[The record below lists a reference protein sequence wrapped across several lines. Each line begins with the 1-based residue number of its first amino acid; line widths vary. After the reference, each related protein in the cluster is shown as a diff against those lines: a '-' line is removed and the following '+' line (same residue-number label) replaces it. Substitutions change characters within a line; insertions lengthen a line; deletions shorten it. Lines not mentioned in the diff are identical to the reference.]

1 MIMIKYAIL
10 FGWSLVL
17 LAMVIFI
24 IRSHPFIRRK
34 KQADLNVSE
43 VIYVVA
49 LLVAATLVL
58 IPLLQTLAVDFD
70 IIEKFYPDKFVA
82 TLVSSGSLVSLAGM
96 GLFML
101 LVVAAGG
108 LSTLF
113 FFARKPL
120 IEFDANNVTY
130 SLLRAG
136 LLLCL
141 SLLLSS
147 LCSPLF
153 QYFLPAITTPFYR

>member
-1 MIMIKYAIL
+1 MIVIKYATL

-17 LAMVIFI
+17 LSMVIFI

-34 KQADLNVSE
+34 KEAHLNLSE
-43 VIYVVA
+43 AIYAVA

-70 IIEKFYPDKFVA
+70 IIQKFYPDKFVA
-82 TLVSSGSLVSLAGM
+82 MLVSSGSLISLAGM
-96 GLFML
+96 GLIVL
-101 LVVAAGG
+101 LFVTARG

-120 IEFDANNVTY
+120 IEFDANNIPY

-136 LLLCL
+136 LLLSL
-141 SLLLSS
+141 SLLLSP
-147 LCSPLF
+147 LCSSLF
-153 QYFLPAITTPFYR
+153 QYLLPAITTPFYQ

>member
-1 MIMIKYAIL
+1 MIVIKYTIL

-17 LAMVIFI
+17 LSMVIFI

-34 KQADLNVSE
+34 KEAYMNLSE
-43 VIYVVA
+43 AIYVVA
-49 LLVAATLVL
+49 LLIAATLVL
-58 IPLLQTLAVDFD
+58 IPLLQALAVDFD
-70 IIEKFYPDKFVA
+70 VTQKFYSEKFMV
-82 TLVSSGSLVSLAGM
+82 TLISSGSLISLAGI
-96 GLFML
+96 GVFVLLF
-101 LVVAAGG
+101 VTARG

-113 FFARKPL
+113 FFGRKPL
-120 IEFDANNVTY
+120 IEFDVNNITY

-141 SLLLSS
+141 SLLLSP